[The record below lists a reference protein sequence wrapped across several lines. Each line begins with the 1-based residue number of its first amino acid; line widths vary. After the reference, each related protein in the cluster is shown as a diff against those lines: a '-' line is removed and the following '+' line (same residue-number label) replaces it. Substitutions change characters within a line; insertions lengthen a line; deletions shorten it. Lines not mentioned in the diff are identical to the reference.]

1 MSVSK
6 NSVTL
11 EKLIEQI
18 QITRNQMQQL
28 WDEKGYTDDEVLAA
42 SIELDHLLNKY
53 YDMTGG
59 FLTTTV
65 TSGYASD
72 LGSPTDCKK

>member
-18 QITRNQMQQL
+18 QISRNQMQQL
-28 WDEKGYTDDEVLAA
+28 WDQKGYTDEEVLAA
-42 SIELDHLLNKY
+42 SIELDHLLNEY
-53 YDMTGG
+53 YNVTG
-59 FLTTTV
+59 FLK
-65 TSGYASD
+65 A
-72 LGSPTDCKK
+72 KIIN